1 MIAIRPRLRKVR
13 SEPGLVHAAIAGRF
27 LRDMFFANASL
38 AQQAIMDYT
47 LIQ

>member
-13 SEPGLVHAAIAGRF
+13 SEPGSAHPAIAGRF
-27 LRDMFFANASL
+27 LLDMFFADASL